1 MIADIVL
8 YRIVLI
14 DVVFLLFHSSCGIEW
29 EIASTNE
36 QNTKS
41 IFDGTQLRKERNLS
55 LELGQESLAPP
66 VDNYLQCGSATEIF
80 ATNANE
86 SVLCA
91 RFKCIIHG
99 ECSWSE
105 WLEVCINGHECIAKQ
120 VNIKCK
126 GPVNDSPL
134 TLGVKLSDRSY
145 TESGKGI
152 NIILYAEIWLRNL
165 TSLPLT
171 FGAPSFQIGVE
182 RDVDSLLPAKIS
194 AESALVELTSVLE
207 GSSFGLLGGNDDEA
221 GDDHCDDTL
230 NLPLQQSDSEV
241 YEEVFEY
248 LSLNDR
254 GEVERKWWASE
265 NHVILRQEPDLE
277 GNDWQVDCTGDPYLK
292 DGWESCK
299 NIAGTKTSA
308 FGGRR
313 KFDKC
318 HRYRRRRW
326 FRKVSIQKQIS
337 DIRSIISDKVIFHQ
351 PADLD
356 QFTRAKR
363 EAERNTIGAQLDE
376 NENTGGGFLD
386 MFNLPLQQEGIL
398 DIMTTVANDGSIL
411 INVKY
416 RDGKWSTPA
425 IIPPS
430 GRANGAIRAES
441 SRWPLVTKAVNEK
454 RTGYRVMSNY
464 APSHNSSFSPNDPTV
479 FELIYQVT
487 TLSGFWG
494 ELSRMVTITPRF
506 LLKNESSWLDID
518 VKQVGAPNAS
528 RMLLPRKATL
538 PFYWFDGALPELV
551 CARPAGLVG
560 FKWSGGFDLCT
571 LGMLPLRVRQSNG
584 SRSNSNLKSMRVS
597 VELQPG
603 TGGTGTII
611 SIKDEDP
618 DGEGSLFRIE
628 NHSPFQI
635 FVSQDGVL
643 ANPSLSGKQSSCDSI
658 NPGESTSYAL
668 DVPWRQGK
676 YEGRTSA
683 SMFELLMLRCSLAP
697 LSTREGV
704 ESTKVISFGEVG
716 QFIRLSPYKLASFL
730 GSPVASEL
738 LGVRVLGMVGSDGPT
753 RCLRFVL
760 MKTEVTT
767 SSVIGNVVREIN
779 PMPTFRT
786 DDSNSSLE
794 AGKSSRERI
803 FLSSC
808 ADTSFSLKT
817 GALLTESEAARAA
830 FFGTGV
836 CKHADEDS
844 AVASSSA
851 SDEYSCELLFSGF
864 AFSFIDSSPT
874 ELAVL
879 SLHDVKVDATWDS
892 QRKGYAKST
901 VIVGWLQLDN
911 HCPGALYPVALCPRP
926 RKADYDDFEKKP
938 FTAEKPFLELQ
949 LDFSPRHRTG
959 IQCLSAGV
967 ALRDAFIFIDLAF
980 IMRVQRYLF
989 RIQDHILA
997 STGRSYVF
1005 VDSQGSWDQPNIDEL
1020 IKKMTSTTIEVGNK
1034 SIFLQRLTIL
1044 PCKVKLSVAPA
1055 QALTKYQEMFE
1066 GEEAAAIHAAVR
1078 KGDILVGEGSGGLGV
1093 KIGGKNRTALAV
1105 MQGMLKSILV
1115 DALIRC
1121 DGASLNFDGVALFNQ
1136 LSNGQQVAT
1145 YLGAHYLASLIA
1157 NVPSLIGSLAAF
1169 GNPVGL
1175 MRGVG
1180 EGVR

>member
-1 MIADIVL
+1 MCIRGL
-8 YRIVLI
+8 
-14 DVVFLLFHSSCGIEW
+14 
-29 EIASTNE
+29 
-36 QNTKS
+36 
-41 IFDGTQLRKERNLS
+41 ERN
-55 LELGQESLAPP
+55 
-66 VDNYLQCGSATEIF
+66 T
-80 ATNANE
+80 
-86 SVLCA
+86 
-91 RFKCIIHG
+91 
-99 ECSWSE
+99 
-105 WLEVCINGHECIAKQ
+105 KQ
-120 VNIKCK
+120 VNIQCK

-134 TLGVKLSDRSY
+134 TLGVKLSDRAF

-152 NIILYAEIWLRNL
+152 NLILYAEIWLRNL

-171 FGAPSFQIGVE
+171 FGAPSFQIDADRG
-182 RDVDSLLPAKIS
+182 VDSSLPAKVS

-207 GSSFGLLGGNDDEA
+207 GSSFGLLGSID
-221 GDDHCDDTL
+221 DDTDDGQSDDSL
-230 NLPLQQSDSEV
+230 NLPLQQCESEV

-248 LSLNDR
+248 VSLNDR
-254 GEVERKWWASE
+254 GDIERRWWASE
-265 NHVILRQEPDLE
+265 NHVILRPEPALE
-277 GNDWQVDCTGDPYLK
+277 EDDWQVDCTGDPCLEN
-292 DGWESCK
+292 GWESCK
-299 NIAGTKTSA
+299 NIAGSRVSA

-313 KFDKC
+313 VFDKR

-326 FRKVSIQKQIS
+326 FRRLSIQKQLNE
-337 DIRSIISDKVIFHQ
+337 RHSIMSDKVIFHQ

-356 QFTRAKR
+356 RFTRAKR
-363 EAERNTIGAQLDE
+363 EAERNTIGVHLDKKE
-376 NENTGGGFLD
+376 KSGGGLLD

-416 RDGKWSTPA
+416 KDGKWSTPV

-430 GRANGAIRAES
+430 GSANGAIRAVS
-441 SRWPLVTKAVNEK
+441 SRWPLVTKAINEK
-454 RTGYRVMSNY
+454 FKGNRVI
-464 APSHNSSFSPNDPTV
+464 ATVGCSPNDPSV

-487 TLSGFWG
+487 TLSGLWG

-518 VKQVGAPNAS
+518 VKQVGAPDGS
-528 RMLLPRKATL
+528 RLLLPKKATL

-551 CARPAGLVG
+551 CTRPAGLSG

-571 LGMLPLRVRQSNG
+571 LGMLPLRVRQNND
-584 SRSNSNLKSMRVS
+584 SRLNAKLKSMRVS

-603 TGGTGTII
+603 TAGTGTIV

-618 DGEGSLFRIE
+618 NGEGSLFRIE

-643 ANPSLSGKQSSCDSI
+643 ANPSLSGKHSSCDSI
-658 NPGESTSYAL
+658 NPGEKTSYAL

-704 ESTKVISFGEVG
+704 ESTRVISFGEVG
-716 QFIRLSPYKLASFL
+716 QFIRLSPYKLASAL
-730 GSPVASEL
+730 GLSITSEL

-753 RCLRFVL
+753 RCIRFVL
-760 MKTEVTT
+760 MKIEVTT

-779 PMPTFRT
+779 PMPSFIN
-786 DDSNSSLE
+786 DASDSQLQ
-794 AGKSSRERI
+794 ADKSSRESTFR
-803 FLSSC
+803 SSC
-808 ADTSFSLKT
+808 AETAFLLKT
-817 GALLTESEAARAA
+817 GALLTEPEAARAA
-830 FFGTGV
+830 FFGTDIRKRV
-836 CKHADEDS
+836 ANDS
-844 AVASSSA
+844 TEALASAA

-864 AFSFIDSSPT
+864 AFSFVDSSPT

-879 SLHDVKVDATWDS
+879 SLHDVRVDATWDS
-892 QRKGYAKST
+892 QREGYSKST
-901 VIVGWLQLDN
+901 VVVGWLQLDN
-911 HCPGALYPVALCPRP
+911 HCPGTIYPVALCPRP
-926 RKADYDDFEKKP
+926 RKADYDDSNKKL

-949 LDFSPRHRTG
+949 LDLSPRHRTG

-980 IMRVQRYLF
+980 IMRVQRYIL
-989 RIQDHILA
+989 RIQDHVMD
-997 STGRSYVF
+997 SMGKSSVF
-1005 VDSQGSWDQPNIDEL
+1005 VDSQGSWDPPNVDDF
-1020 IKKMTSTTIEVGNK
+1020 IKKMTSSTVEVGNR

-1044 PCKVKLSVAPA
+1044 PCEVKLSVAPA
-1055 QALTKYQEMFE
+1055 QALTKNQETFE

-1093 KIGGKNRTALAV
+1093 KIGGKNQTALAV

-1121 DGASLNFDGVALFNQ
+1121 DAASLNFDGVSLFNQ
-1136 LSNGQQVAT
+1136 LTNGQQLVT

>member
-1 MIADIVL
+1 M
-8 YRIVLI
+8 
-14 DVVFLLFHSSCGIEW
+14 LLRYCANRYHSSFCCYSRCGIEW
-29 EIASTNE
+29 EIASINE
-36 QNTKS
+36 NHQKS
-41 IFDGTQLRKERNLS
+41 IFDSSQLRKERNLS
-55 LELGQESLAPP
+55 LGKKSPASS
-66 VDNYLQCGSATEIF
+66 VDNFLQCGSATEVF
-80 ATNANE
+80 ATRADE
-86 SVLCA
+86 SELYA

-105 WLEVCINGHECIAKQ
+105 WLKVYINGHGCNAKQ
-120 VNIKCK
+120 VNVKCK
-126 GPVNDSPL
+126 GPINESPL

-152 NIILYAEIWLRNL
+152 NLILYAEIWLRNL

-171 FGAPSFQIGVE
+171 FGAPSFQIDAE
-182 RDVDSLLPAKIS
+182 RGADSSLPAKIN

-207 GSSFGLLGGNDDEA
+207 GSSFGLLGGGNDDDA
-221 GDDHCDDTL
+221 DYVNCDDTL
-230 NLPLQQSDSEV
+230 NLPLQQSESEV

-248 LSLNDR
+248 VSLNDR
-254 GEVERKWWASE
+254 GDIERRWWASE
-265 NHVILRQEPDLE
+265 NHAIIRQEPDLE
-277 GNDWQVDCTGDPYLK
+277 ANGWRVDCTGDTYLE

-299 NIAGTKTSA
+299 NIAGAKASA

-313 KFDKC
+313 VFDKC
-318 HRYRRRRW
+318 HRHRRRRW
-326 FRKVSIQKQIS
+326 FRKVVIRKKMS
-337 DIRSIISDKVIFHQ
+337 DIHAGGLSDKVIFHQ

-356 QFTRAKR
+356 QFTRAKK

-376 NENTGGGFLD
+376 NETSGRGFLD
-386 MFNLPLQQEGIL
+386 MFNLPFQQEGIL

-411 INVKY
+411 INVKC
-416 RDGKWSTPA
+416 RDGSWSTPA

-441 SRWPLVTKAVNEK
+441 SRWPLVKKAVNGK
-454 RTGYRVMSNY
+454 LNGQQVID
-464 APSHNSSFSPNDPTV
+464 SSEYFPNDPTV

-487 TLSGFWG
+487 TLSGLWG

-518 VKQVGAPNAS
+518 VKQVGAPDAS
-528 RMLLPRKATL
+528 RLMLPRRSTL

-551 CARPAGLVG
+551 CARPAGLAG

-571 LGMLPLRVRQSNG
+571 LGMLPLRVRQNNRG
-584 SRSNSNLKSMRVS
+584 RSNSNLKSMRVS

-611 SIKDEDP
+611 TMKDEDP
-618 DGEGSLFRIE
+618 AGEGSLFRIE

-643 ANPSLSGKQSSCDSI
+643 ANPSLSGKESSCDSI
-658 NPGESTSYAL
+658 DPGESTSYAL

-683 SMFELLMLRCSLAP
+683 SMLELLMLRCSLAP

-704 ESTKVISFGEVG
+704 ESTKVVSFSEVG
-716 QFIRLSPYKLASFL
+716 NFIRLSPYKLASAFN
-730 GSPVASEL
+730 SSVASEL

-760 MKTEVTT
+760 TKIEVTT
-767 SSVIGNVVREIN
+767 SSVIGKAVREIN
-779 PMPTFRT
+779 PVPTFMT
-786 DDSNSSLE
+786 DDSNSQLE
-794 AGKSSRERI
+794 ASKSPMERK

-808 ADTSFSLKT
+808 AETSLSLKA
-817 GALLTESEAARAA
+817 GELLTESEASRAA

-836 CKHADEDS
+836 CQSAGDDS
-844 AVASSSA
+844 RVAQSSSA
-851 SDEYSCELLFSGF
+851 NDEYSCELLFSGF
-864 AFSFIDSSPT
+864 AFSFIDSSPA

-926 RKADYDDFEKKP
+926 RKADYDESDKKL

-949 LDFSPRHRTG
+949 LDFAPRHRTG

-980 IMRVQRYLF
+980 IMRVQRYLS
-989 RIQDHILA
+989 RLQEHMMV
-997 STGRSYVF
+997 STGKSYVF
-1005 VDSQGSWDQPNIDEL
+1005 VDSQGSWDPPNIDEL
-1020 IKKMTSTTIEVGNK
+1020 IKKMTSTTVEVDNK

-1055 QALTKYQEMFE
+1055 QALTKYQEKFE

>member
-1 MIADIVL
+1 
-8 YRIVLI
+8 
-14 DVVFLLFHSSCGIEW
+14 
-29 EIASTNE
+29 
-36 QNTKS
+36 
-41 IFDGTQLRKERNLS
+41 
-55 LELGQESLAPP
+55 
-66 VDNYLQCGSATEIF
+66 LQCGNATEIF

-86 SVLCA
+86 NELYA

-105 WLEVCINGHECIAKQ
+105 WLEVCINGHECNAKQ

-134 TLGVKLSDRSY
+134 TLGVKLSDRAH

-152 NIILYAEIWLRNL
+152 NLILYAEIWLRNL

-171 FGAPSFQIGVE
+171 FGAPPFQIDAE
-182 RDVDSLLPAKIS
+182 RCVDSSLPAKVS
-194 AESALVELTSVLE
+194 AESALFELTSVLE
-207 GSSFGLLGGNDDEA
+207 GSSFGLLGGNDDDA
-221 GDDHCDDTL
+221 DDGHCDDSM
-230 NLPLQQSDSEV
+230 NLPLQQSESEV

-248 LSLNDR
+248 VTLNDR
-254 GEVERKWWASE
+254 GEIERRWWASE
-265 NHVILRQEPDLE
+265 NHVVLRQKPYLE
-277 GNDWQVDCTGDPYLK
+277 GNDWQVDCTGDPYLE

-299 NIAGTKTSA
+299 NIAGTKVSA

-313 KFDKC
+313 VFDRC
-318 HRYRRRRW
+318 HRNRRRRW
-326 FRKVSIQKQIS
+326 FRKVSLRKQIS
-337 DIRSIISDKVIFHQ
+337 DIHSIMSDKVIFHQ

-363 EAERNTIGAQLDE
+363 EAERNTIGAHLDE
-376 NENTGGGFLD
+376 KEKSGGGLLD

-416 RDGKWSTPA
+416 KDGKWSTPA

-430 GRANGAIRAES
+430 GRANGALRAES

-454 RTGYRVMSNY
+454 RKGYRVVD
-464 APSHNSSFSPNDPTV
+464 NSGLSPNDPTV

-487 TLSGFWG
+487 TLSGLWG

-518 VKQVGAPNAS
+518 VKQVGAPDSS
-528 RMLLPRKATL
+528 RLLLPRKATL
-538 PFYWFDGALPELV
+538 PFYWFDGTLPELV
-551 CARPAGLVG
+551 CARPAGLTG

-584 SRSNSNLKSMRVS
+584 GRSNSKLKSMRCS

-603 TGGTGTII
+603 TAGTGTIV

-658 NPGESTSYAL
+658 KPGESTSYAL

-716 QFIRLSPYKLASFL
+716 QYIRLSPYKLASAL
-730 GSPVASEL
+730 GSSVASEL

-760 MKTEVTT
+760 MKIGVTT

-779 PMPTFRT
+779 QMPTFMAN
-786 DDSNSSLE
+786 DSNSQLE
-794 AGKSSRERI
+794 AGKSSRERT
-803 FLSSC
+803 FHSSC
-808 ADTSFSLKT
+808 AETSFMLKT
-817 GALLTESEAARAA
+817 GELLTESEASRSA

-836 CKHADEDS
+836 CSRAADDS
-844 AVASSSA
+844 TDAQSSAA

-864 AFSFIDSSPT
+864 AFSFVDSSPT

-901 VIVGWLQLDN
+901 VVVGWLQLDN

-926 RKADYDDFEKKP
+926 RKADYDDSEKKP

-980 IMRVQRYLF
+980 IMRMQRYLL
-989 RIQDHILA
+989 RIQDHMMV
-997 STGRSYVF
+997 STGKSHIF
-1005 VDSQGSWDQPNIDEL
+1005 VDSQGSWDPPNVDEL
-1020 IKKMTSTTIEVGNK
+1020 IKKMTSSTVEVGNK

-1055 QALTKYQEMFE
+1055 HALTKYQETFE

-1093 KIGGKNRTALAV
+1093 
-1105 MQGMLKSILV
+1105 
-1115 DALIRC
+1115 
-1121 DGASLNFDGVALFNQ
+1121 
-1136 LSNGQQVAT
+1136 
-1145 YLGAHYLASLIA
+1145 
-1157 NVPSLIGSLAAF
+1157 
-1169 GNPVGL
+1169 
-1175 MRGVG
+1175 
-1180 EGVR
+1180 

>member
-1 MIADIVL
+1 MIF
-8 YRIVLI
+8 LI
-14 DVVFLLFHSSCGIEW
+14 IPFHFSCGIEW
-29 EIASTNE
+29 EVATVDNHEAKKCFDST
-36 QNTKS
+36 K
-41 IFDGTQLRKERNLS
+41 LRNERN
-55 LELGQESLAPP
+55 PCP
-66 VDNYLQCGSATEIF
+66 TPTIDYLQCGSATEIF
-80 ATNANE
+80 APDAFHSSLYT
-86 SVLCA
+86 
-91 RFKCIIHG
+91 RFKCINRSG
-99 ECSWSE
+99 YSWSD
-105 WLEVCINGHECIAKQ
+105 WLKVCVDGHERNAKQ
-120 VNIKCK
+120 INIQCRCSS
-126 GPVNDSPL
+126 NESPL
-134 TLGVKLSDRSY
+134 TLGIKFSDRAT
-145 TESGKGI
+145 TESGKGT
-152 NIILYAEIWLRNL
+152 NLILYAEIWLRNL

-171 FGAPSFQIGVE
+171 FGAPSFQIDADRG
-182 RDVDSLLPAKIS
+182 VDSSLPEKVS

-207 GSSFGLLGGNDDEA
+207 GSSFGLLGGNDDDA
-221 GDDHCDDTL
+221 DDSHCDESL
-230 NLPLQQSDSEV
+230 NLPLQQSESEV
-241 YEEVFEY
+241 FEEVFEY
-248 LSLNDR
+248 VSLDNR
-254 GEVERKWWASE
+254 GVIERRWWASE
-265 NHVILRQEPDLE
+265 NHVILRKEPELE
-277 GNDWQVDCTGDPYLK
+277 GNDWQVDYTGDPYLQ

-299 NIAGTKTSA
+299 SIAGTKVSA

-313 KFDKC
+313 LFDET
-318 HRYRRRRW
+318 HRHRRRRW
-326 FRKVSIQKQIS
+326 FRKVSIERGIS
-337 DIRSIISDKVIFHQ
+337 DKHADSNDKVIFHQ

-363 EAERNTIGAQLDE
+363 EAERNTIGAHLDE
-376 NENTGGGFLD
+376 KEKSGGGLLD

-416 RDGKWSTPA
+416 KDGKWSEPA

-441 SRWPLVTKAVNEK
+441 SRWPLVTKAIKERRKNN
-454 RTGYRVMSNY
+454 RVIETSGI
-464 APSHNSSFSPNDPTV
+464 SLNDPSV
-479 FELIYQVT
+479 FELIYQVS
-487 TLSGFWG
+487 TLSGLWG
-494 ELSRMVTITPRF
+494 ELSRIVTITPRF
-506 LLKNESSWLDID
+506 LVKNESSWLDID
-518 VKQVGAPNAS
+518 VKQVGAPDSS
-528 RMLLPRKATL
+528 RLLLPKKSTL
-538 PFYWFDGALPELV
+538 PFYWYDGALPELV
-551 CARPAGLVG
+551 CVRPAALSG

-571 LGMLPLRVRQSNG
+571 LGMLPLRVRQSNE
-584 SRSNSNLKSMRVS
+584 SRHNSVLKSMRVS
-597 VELQPG
+597 VELQPR

-658 NPGESTSYAL
+658 DPGESTSYAL

-704 ESTKVISFGEVG
+704 ESTKVIGFSEVG
-716 QFIRLSPYKLASFL
+716 QYIRLSPYKLASTL
-730 GSPVASEL
+730 CSPIASEL

-753 RCLRFVL
+753 RCLRFLVT
-760 MKTEVTT
+760 KIEVTT
-767 SSVIGNVVREIN
+767 TSVIGNVVREIN
-779 PMPTFRT
+779 PMPAFLN
-786 DDSNSSLE
+786 DDSSSKLDSSS
-794 AGKSSRERI
+794 SSRERV
-803 FLSSC
+803 FHSAC
-808 ADTSFSLKT
+808 ANTVFSLKS
-817 GALLTESEAARAA
+817 GELLIENEAARAA
-830 FFGTGV
+830 FFGTGI
-836 CKHADEDS
+836 CKRLADESTATQISADS
-844 AVASSSA
+844 N
-851 SDEYSCELLFSGF
+851 EYSFELLFSGF
-864 AFSFIDSSPT
+864 AFSFVDSSPT

-879 SLHDVKVDATWDS
+879 SLHDVKVNATWDS
-892 QRKGYAKST
+892 ERKGYAKSEV
-901 VIVGWLQLDN
+901 VIGWLQLDN
-911 HCPGALYPVALCPRP
+911 HCPGAVYPVALCPRP
-926 RKADYDDFEKKP
+926 RKADYDDAEKKL

-980 IMRVQRYLF
+980 IMRVQRFLL
-989 RIQDHILA
+989 RIHEHIME
-997 STGRSYVF
+997 SMGKSYTF
-1005 VDSQGSWDQPNIDEL
+1005 IDSQGSWEPPNIDEL
-1020 IKKMTSTTIEVGNK
+1020 LKKMTSVTVEVGNK

-1055 QALTKYQEMFE
+1055 QALTKYQEKFE
-1066 GEEAAAIHAAVR
+1066 GKEAAAIHAAVR

-1136 LSNGQQVAT
+1136 LSNGQQLMT
-1145 YLGAHYLASLIA
+1145 YLGAHYLASLIS

>member
-1 MIADIVL
+1 MNEYEVKSTFD
-8 YRIVLI
+8 
-14 DVVFLLFHSSCGIEW
+14 SS
-29 EIASTNE
+29 
-36 QNTKS
+36 
-41 IFDGTQLRKERNLS
+41 QLRKERNL
-55 LELGQESLAPP
+55 LRGKESRTLSVA
-66 VDNYLQCGSATEIF
+66 NYLQCGSATEIF
-80 ATNANE
+80 ATNASE
-86 SVLCA
+86 TKLYA
-91 RFKCIIHG
+91 RFKCIVRG
-99 ECSWSE
+99 ECSWSD
-105 WLEVCINGHECIAKQ
+105 WLEVCINGHGRNSKQ
-120 VNIKCK
+120 VNIQCK
-126 GPVNDSPL
+126 GPLNDSPL
-134 TLGVKLSDRSY
+134 TLGAKLSDRTY

-152 NIILYAEIWLRNL
+152 NLILYAEIWLRNL
-165 TSLPLT
+165 SSLPLT
-171 FGAPSFQIGVE
+171 FGAPSFQIDAE
-182 RDVDSLLPAKIS
+182 RSVDSSLPAKVS

-207 GSSFGLLGGNDDEA
+207 GSSFGLLGGNDDDA
-221 GDDHCDDTL
+221 DDGQCDDSL
-230 NLPLQQSDSEV
+230 NLPLQQCESEV

-248 LSLNDR
+248 VSLNDR
-254 GEVERKWWASE
+254 GGIERRWWACE
-265 NHVILRQEPDLE
+265 NYIILLRQEPVLE
-277 GNDWQVDCTGDPYLK
+277 EDDWQIDCTGVPYLEH
-292 DGWESCK
+292 GWESCK
-299 NIAGTKTSA
+299 NIAGSKVSA

-313 KFDKC
+313 VFDKH

-326 FRKVSIQKQIS
+326 FRRVSIQKQS
-337 DIRSIISDKVIFHQ
+337 HEMHSISDKVVFHQ

-356 QFTRAKR
+356 QFARAKM
-363 EAERNTIGAQLDE
+363 EAERNTIGAHLDE
-376 NENTGGGFLD
+376 KKKSGGGLLD

-416 RDGKWSTPA
+416 KDGKWSTPV

-430 GRANGAIRAES
+430 GSANGAIRAVS
-441 SRWPLVTKAVNEK
+441 SRWPLVTKAINK
-454 RTGYRVMSNY
+454 KHKGNRVIATSGLT
-464 APSHNSSFSPNDPTV
+464 PNDPSV

-487 TLSGFWG
+487 TLSGLWG

-506 LLKNESSWLDID
+506 LLKNESSWMDID
-518 VKQVGAPNAS
+518 VKQVGAPDGS
-528 RMLLPRKATL
+528 RLLLPKKATL
-538 PFYWFDGALPELV
+538 PFYWFDDTLPELV
-551 CARPAGLVG
+551 CARPAGVAS

-571 LGMLPLRVRQSNG
+571 LGMLPLRVRQNNE
-584 SRSNSNLKSMRVS
+584 SRRNSKLKSMRVS

-603 TGGTGTII
+603 TGGTGTIV

-618 DGEGSLFRIE
+618 EGEGSLFRIE
-628 NHSPFQI
+628 NFSPFQI

-643 ANPSLSGKQSSCDSI
+643 ANPSLSGKHSSCGSI
-658 NPGESTSYAL
+658 NPGASTSYAL

-716 QFIRLSPYKLASFL
+716 QFIRLSPYKLASVL
-730 GSPVASEL
+730 GVPVTSEL

-753 RCLRFVL
+753 RCLRFVM

-779 PMPTFRT
+779 PMPTFMA
-786 DDSNSSLE
+786 DASDSPLE
-794 AGKSSRERI
+794 ADKSSRESTFR
-803 FLSSC
+803 SSC
-808 ADTSFSLKT
+808 AETSFLLKT
-817 GALLTESEAARAA
+817 GELLTEHEAARAA

-836 CKHADEDS
+836 CNRVADDLS
-844 AVASSSA
+844 TVAQTATA
-851 SDEYSCELLFSGF
+851 SDEYSCELMFSGF
-864 AFSFIDSSPT
+864 AFSFVDSSPT

-879 SLHDVKVDATWDS
+879 SLHDVMVDATWDS
-892 QRKGYAKST
+892 QRKGFAKST
-901 VIVGWLQLDN
+901 VVVGWLQLDN
-911 HCPGALYPVALCPRP
+911 HCPGAIYPVALCPRP
-926 RKADYDDFEKKP
+926 QKAEYDDSDKKL

-980 IMRVQRYLF
+980 IMRVQRYLL
-989 RIQDHILA
+989 RIQDHMMD
-997 STGRSYVF
+997 SMGKSHVF
-1005 VDSQGSWDQPNIDEL
+1005 VDSQGTWDPPNIDEL
-1020 IKKMTSTTIEVGNK
+1020 IKKMTSSTVEVGNK

-1055 QALTKYQEMFE
+1055 QALTKYQVMFE

-1093 KIGGKNRTALAV
+1093 KIGGKNRTALSV

-1136 LSNGQQVAT
+1136 LSNGQQLAT